1 MLADLADD
9 EQADHVL
16 DAAWN
21 LWGGLDAW
29 IHIAGADVLTGENAK
44 LSFDAKLDLLWR
56 VDVRAAIRLTRAVGA
71 RMQSGDGGSIVT
83 MGWDQSE
90 TGMEGDSGE
99 MFAAVKAAVTAFSR
113 SLAVSLAPRVRVN
126 VVAPGWIKTAWGE
139 TASEEWRNRVLAET
153 PLRRWGRP
161 EDVGAVVRFL
171 ISPEASFLTG
181 QVLRVNGGAV
191 RG

>member
-1 MLADLADD
+1 
-9 EQADHVL
+9 
-16 DAAWN
+16 
-21 LWGGLDAW
+21 
-29 IHIAGADVLTGENAK
+29 
-44 LSFDAKLDLLWR
+44 
-56 VDVRAAIRLTRAVGA
+56 
-71 RMQSGDGGSIVT
+71 MQSGDGGSIVT